1 MKSSQINK
9 FNNIEFHQYGIEYLK
24 DFQVM
29 AENAYFRQKFLS
41 KNDSQENKDRA
52 RGYYFISTPHPIGN
66 ISTPSLLLFDLS
78 RQINNLKIRI
88 LANEENDIANNLSKI
103 QQYLSGAKEILQKS
117 LANLDNKSN
126 QEYSSIVDFATSI
139 IDNSISKTE
148 NKDTKIE
155 SLEDFNRIAKNI
167 CEELFSGVIEIG
179 VSNKVIKPAVQYAQ
193 GVIKN
198 SILSKV
204 LWKNDGLRLKSWY
217 DVDADGDA
225 DNVISNII
233 PQQCNNKNIAKIF
246 SICKQ
251 ENLDYNFYYE
261 PRISCKAGKKG
272 VSGLVE
278 QLEKISGIN
287 QINCFKDINNNELKE
302 SFYQF
307 LENTKFEL
315 NNINHPL
322 DTIL

>member
-29 AENAYFRQKFLS
+29 AENSYFRQKFLS
-41 KNDSQENKDRA
+41 KNDSQENKNRA

-139 IDNSISKTE
+139 IDNSISRTE

-155 SLEDFNRIAKNI
+155 SLEGFNRIAKNI
-167 CEELFSGVIEIG
+167 CEELFGGVIEIG

-198 SILSKV
+198 SILS
-204 LWKNDGLRLKSWY
+204 
-217 DVDADGDA
+217 
-225 DNVISNII
+225 NI
-233 PQQCNNKNIAKIF
+233 
-246 SICKQ
+246 
-251 ENLDYNFYYE
+251 L
-261 PRISCKAGKKG
+261 
-272 VSGLVE
+272 
-278 QLEKISGIN
+278 LEMCS
-287 QINCFKDINNNELKE
+287 FK
-302 SFYQF
+302 
-307 LENTKFEL
+307 
-315 NNINHPL
+315 
-322 DTIL
+322 